1 MLACV
6 GGQHFHLNPWLSV
19 FSDNFLLELVFC
31 VSGLWSCP
39 NSEMKAP
46 QKLMIL
52 ALLDFSG
59 YFSMKQNAKMKAI
72 SESKVY
78 NVIVDDWNR

>member
-1 MLACV
+1 
-6 GGQHFHLNPWLSV
+6 
-19 FSDNFLLELVFC
+19 
-31 VSGLWSCP
+31 
-39 NSEMKAP
+39 MKAA

-52 ALLDFSG
+52 ALLDFSS

-78 NVIVDDWNR
+78 NVIVDHWNR